1 MESSLIKSKVE
12 VAQLCQTLCHPMDY
26 TDHGILQARI
36 LEWVAFLFSSLS
48 LLNLSNPG
56 IEPSFPTLR
65 ADSLPAEPPGKPKN
79 TGQGSLSLLQQI
91 FPTEESNQGLLQG
104 RQMILGR
111 ECKKMCLDDELGLF
125 EEVWV
130 THENREVA
138 RNIPRKI
145 L

>member
-1 MESSLIKSKVE
+1 M
-12 VAQLCQTLCHPMDY
+12 
-26 TDHGILQARI
+26 
-36 LEWVAFLFSSLS
+36 
-48 LLNLSNPG
+48 
-56 IEPSFPTLR
+56 
-65 ADSLPAEPPGKPKN
+65 
-79 TGQGSLSLLQQI
+79 GSLSLLQQI